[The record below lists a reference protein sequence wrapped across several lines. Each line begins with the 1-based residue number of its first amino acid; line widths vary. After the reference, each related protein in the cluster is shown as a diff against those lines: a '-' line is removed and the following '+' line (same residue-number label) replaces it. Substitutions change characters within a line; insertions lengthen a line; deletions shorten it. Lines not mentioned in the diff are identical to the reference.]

1 MAAKSS
7 KKITLIASDSK
18 NPIGN
23 AKSGTKLQVV
33 SVQLSGSAA
42 AGGAKSARAAR
53 PMIGSRLCGGT
64 STCLAVFEV

>member
-23 AKSGTKLQVV
+23 AKAGTKLQVV
-33 SVQLSGSAA
+33 SVQL
-42 AGGAKSARAAR
+42 AGKPEMKRQ
-53 PMIGSRLCGGT
+53 MIGARLCGGT